1 MKAFKNFLRIFSILV
16 VLLAGVLV
24 FCYVGREVDLLTVR
38 YTIETDKFSKGYAY
52 KLVSLSD
59 YHNHGLKYRNE
70 TLEEAIKA
78 ENPDSVMM
86 TGDMVDSHSTK
97 EHLEELDAFVG
108 WMRKEDYPVYFVSG
122 NHEEDAPSDIRDQ
135 AYEIYAKHDVKML
148 SDTQNGITLEES
160 DGVLLRLFGFRDPGL
175 GDKNETGLE
184 VGSNIYTQ
192 AKGMELN
199 QSDFNLLLSHRPSF
213 FEAAKKKGFD
223 LTLSGHTHAG
233 QVNLFGY
240 PLLSMPWTKYEQGDF
255 LEDGKRLIISN
266 GLGESYQFPFRY
278 HSPYTLLSVT
288 IVGTKE

>member
-1 MKAFKNFLRIFSILV
+1 MRAFKNFLRIFSVAV

-38 YTIETDKFSKGYAY
+38 YTIETDKFSKGHVY

-59 YHNHGLKYRNE
+59 YHNHGLSYRNE
-70 TLEEAIKA
+70 TLKEAIKA
-78 ENPDSVMM
+78 ENPNSVMM
-86 TGDMVDSHSTK
+86 TGDMVDSHSTDG
-97 EHLEELDAFVG
+97 HLKELDDFVG
-108 WMRKEDYPVYFVSG
+108 WMEQEDYPIYFVSG
-122 NHEEDAPSDIRDQ
+122 NHEEDAPSEITDQ
-135 AYEIYAKHDVKML
+135 AYQIYAKHGVKMH
-148 SDTQNGITLEES
+148 SDLQNGMTLDES
-160 DGVLLRLFGFRDPGL
+160 NGVLLRLFGFRDPGL
-175 GDKNETGLE
+175 GDKSETGLE
-184 VGSNIYTQ
+184 VGSNIYEQ
-192 AKGMELN
+192 AKGMKLN
-199 QSDFNLLLSHRPSF
+199 QSDFNLLLSHRPSY

-240 PLLSMPWTKYEQGDF
+240 PLLSAPWTKYEQGNF

-278 HSPYTLLSVT
+278 HCPYTLLSIA